1 MEHLCLDCILKQ
13 FSPIVDCQRHLSKR
27 IKLIKSSCA
36 NKEEKPPN
44 VSVGLRLVS
53 GENEETHHDKKMF

>member
-1 MEHLCLDCILKQ
+1 MHCIIKQ
-13 FSPIVDCQRHLSKR
+13 YSLIVDFQRHLSKR

-36 NKEEKPPN
+36 NKEEKMPRE
-44 VSVGLRLVS
+44 SVGLRLVS